1 MSTEYYLEK
10 SFPLKSVWDNKHGFK
25 DCGIAFEKV
34 GKSKF
39 LVTQRLDLTRIPKD
53 VRDYIN
59 ANSFKDFFG
68 SSSEEAEQWMIMW
81 VSGDQVTGFR
91 ISGSERTRYLMI
103 SDLEKILGIRL
114 ISEYSEDFASLVDI

>member
-10 SFPLKSVWDNKHGFK
+10 SFPLKSIWDNQHDFK

-34 GKSKF
+34 GESKF
-39 LVTQRLDLTRIPKD
+39 LVTQSLDLTRIPKD

-68 SSSEEAEQWMIMW
+68 SNSEEGEQWMIMW
-81 VSGDQVTGFR
+81 VSDDQVTGFI

-114 ISEYSEDFASLVDI
+114 ISEYSDDFASLVDI